1 MCITSITSASTKLR
15 LMPTV
20 VCLAM
25 WKKNKIQYYQA
36 RASHQLGVALQIS
49 NSSTVQV
56 TILNEP
62 VLKPNCLQ
70 WPEAARSW
78 GSITACGPSFS
89 KRANRLDGSLIQ
101 PKVIAIARHP
111 CWAC

>member
-1 MCITSITSASTKLR
+1 MCITSINSPSAKLR

-62 VLKPNCLQ
+62 VLKPV
-70 WPEAARSW
+70 
-78 GSITACGPSFS
+78 TACNGQKLLGVRAVSLHVAHPSL
-89 KRANRLDGSLIQ
+89 NELTG
-101 PKVIAIARHP
+101 
-111 CWAC
+111 